1 MPGEL
6 EPGILHSLA
15 TNLPLPMIA
24 HFVSAVAIS
33 STVGIAQTCINRI
46 EAPYPSGGF
55 NRVAVDGDRLIAG
68 APFVNLGDSNEGAAA
83 IYHRNPATGV
93 FELEAQLEPG
103 LGSGALFGQDVDLT
117 DDVAVVL
124 ADGSDQAF
132 VYEWSGNAWS
142 LSVAITSPLSNP
154 VLWGVATN
162 GTDVFVAADGITMVW
177 RKQGATWLEVGQ
189 LLGGSRRTV
198 AATPEFLATGGNIY
212 RKDSIFGFVLE
223 GDYSLFADYGSWS
236 SVAFDDNET
245 LHGYVDSAW
254 WDYHASLSRSSLGTW
269 GAAFSDSDSSRLT
282 NDVDPVLA
290 ASSRGLFALGEL
302 NEPAYLQ
309 TFGVG
314 AHNWEPTAQI
324 SSPAL
329 FRRSFQATTG
339 TDISASGDHLA
350 LIRSGVVEIY
360 DLSCEPV
367 SLIDCS
373 QSAANS
379 TGEQGTL
386 VAGGSTSII
395 DNDLTLIAGTLPM
408 NRFGYFLASQ
418 ANVVT
423 QNPGGSLGNLCLS
436 GNIGRFVGPGQ
447 VQNSGASGTISLTVD
462 LNAIPSP
469 TGFVSVMPGDTWYFQ
484 LWHRDINPTLGS
496 NFTDSARVQFQ

>member
-1 MPGEL
+1 
-6 EPGILHSLA
+6 
-15 TNLPLPMIA
+15 MIA

-55 NRVAVDGDRLIAG
+55 SRVAVDGDRVIAG
-68 APFVNLGDSNEGAAA
+68 APFVSLGDSNEGAAA
-83 IYHRNPATGV
+83 LYHRNPATGV

-117 DDVAVVL
+117 DDVAVIL
-124 ADGSDQAF
+124 ADGSEQAF

-142 LSVAITSPLSNP
+142 LSVAITSPLPNP
-154 VLWGVATN
+154 DLWGVATN
-162 GTDVFVAADGITMVW
+162 GTDVFVVADGTTLVW
-177 RKQGATWLEVGQ
+177 RKEGAAWQEVAQ
-189 LLGGSRRTV
+189 LVGGSRRTV
-198 AATPEFLATGGNIY
+198 AVSSEFIATGGNIY
-212 RKDSIFGFVLE
+212 RKDPVFGFVLE
-223 GDYSLFADYGSWS
+223 GQYSFLTDFDSWA
-236 SVAFDDNET
+236 SVAFDASGT
-245 LHGYVDSAW
+245 LHGYLNASGNTH
-254 WDYHASLSRSSLGTW
+254 YHASLSRSPLGTW
-269 GAAFSDSDSSRLT
+269 PFVQSNYPTTALVVG
-282 NDVDPVLA
+282 VDPVVA
-290 ASSRGLFALGEL
+290 ASGRGLFALGEL
-302 NEPAYLQ
+302 VDPAYLQ
-309 TFGVG
+309 TFGAGVHRWD
-314 AHNWEPTAQI
+314 AEAQI
-324 SSPAL
+324 LSSGL
-329 FRRSFQATTG
+329 FRRSFQATLG
-339 TDISASGDHLA
+339 TSISVSEDYLA
-350 LIRSGVVEIY
+350 LIQSETLEVY

-367 SLIDCS
+367 SLIECS

-386 VAGGSTSII
+386 VAGGSASVI

-423 QNPGGSLGNLCLS
+423 QTPGGSLGNLCLS
-436 GNIGRFVGPGQ
+436 GNIGRFIGPGQ